1 MVAYGLNWKEGFRM
15 NADRELAE
23 RNAWRAVFD
32 NISLYGCLFHFGQ
45 ANWRRVQV
53 IGLSVQYVEDGKV
66 RLFVWHLL
74 SMSHVPTV
82 RHDEAIRVL
91 RSEVL
96 YFEEL
101 SSQSPS
107 SRRLF
112 EKVEELFGYFMSTWM
127 RGHYPPEEWNYF
139 DALSH
144 TTNNAAEST
153 NWRVFMKT
161 GRRKPNVYSSVGVIK
176 DDLKETERLLD
187 LLEAAK
193 LKKRYDK
200 DTEDKLAQKLRLK
213 DMLKR

>member
-1 MVAYGLNWKEGFRM
+1 
-15 NADRELAE
+15 
-23 RNAWRAVFD
+23 
-32 NISLYGCLFHFGQ
+32 
-45 ANWRRVQV
+45 
-53 IGLSVQYVEDGKV
+53 
-66 RLFVWHLL
+66 
-74 SMSHVPTV
+74 
-82 RHDEAIRVL
+82 
-91 RSEVL
+91 
-96 YFEEL
+96 
-101 SSQSPS
+101 
-107 SRRLF
+107 
-112 EKVEELFGYFMSTWM
+112 M
-127 RGHYPPEEWNYF
+127 RGHYPPEEWTYF

-144 TTNNAAEST
+144 SATNAAEST